1 MLIIIE
7 EINKQILKIMKNLFY
22 SLVVILG
29 LGLTS
34 CGGSSESV
42 PATDSTAVDSTVV
55 DSCRVDS
62 FVVDACKK
70 DTVK

>member
-7 EINKQILKIMKNLFY
+7 VVNKQNLKTMKNLFY

-34 CGGSSESV
+34 CGGSSEST
-42 PATDSTAVDSTVV
+42 PSTDSTAVDSCHVDSCVV
-55 DSCRVDS
+55 DSC
-62 FVVDACKK
+62 KK
-70 DTVK
+70 VTVK

>member
-7 EINKQILKIMKNLFY
+7 VVNKQNLQTMKNLFY
-22 SLVVILG
+22 SLVIVLG

-34 CGGSSESV
+34 CGGSSETT
-42 PATDSTAVDSTVV
+42 PATDSTAVDTCKVDSCVV
-55 DSCRVDS
+55 DS
-62 FVVDACKK
+62 CKK

>member
-7 EINKQILKIMKNLFY
+7 VVNKQNLKTMKNLFY
-22 SLVVILG
+22 SLVIVLG

-34 CGGSSESV
+34 CGGSSETT
-42 PATDSTAVDSTVV
+42 PATDSTAVDTCQVDSCVV
-55 DSCRVDS
+55 DS
-62 FVVDACKK
+62 CKK

>member
-7 EINKQILKIMKNLFY
+7 VINKQILKIMKNLFY

-34 CGGSSESV
+34 CGGSSEST
-42 PATDSTAVDSTVV
+42 PSTDSTAVDSSRVDSCVV
-55 DSCRVDS
+55 DS
-62 FVVDACKK
+62 CKK

>member
-7 EINKQILKIMKNLFY
+7 VVNKQILKIMKNLFY

-29 LGLTS
+29 LVLTS
-34 CGGSSESV
+34 CGGSSESA
-42 PATDSTAVDSTVV
+42 PSTDSTSVDTCKVDSCVV
-55 DSCRVDS
+55 DS
-62 FVVDACKK
+62 CKK

>member
-7 EINKQILKIMKNLFY
+7 VINKQILKIMKNLIY

-29 LGLTS
+29 LVLTS
-34 CGGSSESV
+34 CGGSSEST
-42 PATDSTAVDSTVV
+42 PSTDSTSVDTCKVDSCVV
-55 DSCRVDS
+55 DSCN
-62 FVVDACKK
+62 K

>member
-7 EINKQILKIMKNLFY
+7 VVNKQILKIMKNLFY

-29 LGLTS
+29 LVLTS
-34 CGGSSESV
+34 CGGSSEST
-42 PATDSTAVDSTVV
+42 PSTDSTSVDTCKVDSCVV
-55 DSCRVDS
+55 DSCR
-62 FVVDACKK
+62 K

>member
-7 EINKQILKIMKNLFY
+7 AVNKQILKIMKNLIY

-34 CGGSSESV
+34 CGGSSESA
-42 PATDSTAVDSTVV
+42 PATDSTAVDS
-55 DSCRVDS
+55 CRVDS
-62 FVVDACKK
+62 CKK

>member
-7 EINKQILKIMKNLFY
+7 VVNKQILKIMKNLSY

-42 PATDSTAVDSTVV
+42 PSTDSTAVDS
-55 DSCRVDS
+55 CRVDS
-62 FVVDACKK
+62 CVVDSCKK